1 MRKLTSFF
9 AILCFAVL
17 FSACSS
23 NTTIKEGYETL
34 RIHVI
39 SDSYDSIDQAVR
51 DRVVRDVR
59 DYTIRLISGVNSYG
73 EALRKVNANLMQ
85 IDGIVSEAIAKSGRA
100 YAGKAKVIGEYF
112 PTRVY
117 GAVVVES
124 GYYQSLTITLGSGE
138 GDNWWCVLYPPLCA
152 DENVVYRS
160 RVVEWLTELFGSRPS
175 LYIFWGKI

>member
-1 MRKLTSFF
+1 
-9 AILCFAVL
+9 
-17 FSACSS
+17 
-23 NTTIKEGYETL
+23 
-34 RIHVI
+34 
-39 SDSYDSIDQAVR
+39 
-51 DRVVRDVR
+51 
-59 DYTIRLISGVNSYG
+59 
-73 EALRKVNANLMQ
+73 MQ

-100 YAGKAKVIGEYF
+100 YSGKAKVIDEYF

-160 RVVEWLTELFGSRPS
+160 RVVEWLTELFGSRS
-175 LYIFWGKI
+175 SFRFFWGQI